1 MSLELLVPFGLDD
14 NGHAAVTQDPD
25 VQAMQHVKSIVAT
38 NPGERV
44 MLPDYGVPV
53 REYMFKP
60 DPDLITLKI
69 NRDVTIQVAR
79 WEPSVTVL
87 GVRASPDSD
96 FGVAEI
102 DVDFTANPVETNAVQ
117 TATVEVGGTV
127 IESVQQQVT
136 GS

>member
-1 MSLELLVPFGLDD
+1 MSSELLVPFGLDD
-14 NGHAAVTQDPD
+14 NGHPATTQDPD

-60 DPDLITLKI
+60 DPELISLKI
-69 NRDVTIQVAR
+69 NRDVTVQMAR
-79 WEPSVTVL
+79 WEPSISVL
-87 GVRASPDSD
+87 TVRASADSD
-96 FGVAEI
+96 FGLAEI
-102 DVDFTANPVETNAVQ
+102 DVDFAADPVETSAAQ

-127 IESVQQQVT
+127 INSANAVSGT
-136 GS
+136 

>member
-1 MSLELLVPFGLDD
+1 MPFGLDS
-14 NGHAAVTQDPD
+14 NGHPAVTQDPD

-44 MLPDYGVPV
+44 MLPDYGIPV
-53 REYMFKP
+53 RGYLFQP
-60 DPDLITLKI
+60 DPALINLKI
-69 NRDVTIQVAR
+69 NRDVTVQMGR
-79 WEPSVTVL
+79 WEPSITVL
-87 GVRASPDSD
+87 SVRGTSDTD

-117 TATVEVGGTV
+117 TAVVEVGGSV

>member
-1 MSLELLVPFGLDD
+1 MSIELLVPFSLDS
-14 NGHAAVTQDPD
+14 NGHLATTQSPD
-25 VQAMQHVKSIVAT
+25 KQAMQHVKSIVAT

-53 REYMFKP
+53 REYMFHP
-60 DPDLITLKI
+60 DPDLITMKI
-69 NRDVTIQVAR
+69 NRDVMVQMAR
-79 WEPSVTVL
+79 WEPAITVL
-87 GVRASPDSD
+87 GVRATPNSD
-96 FGVAEI
+96 FGLAEI

-136 GS
+136 GI